1 MVYVLYFTGQIKNGD
16 YQCLLGIMTKEQSFY
31 WSTNMIL
38 PYLKKKKI
46 AFCDTSPKQSTR
58 TS

>member
-38 PYLKKKKI
+38 PYLKKKK
-46 AFCDTSPKQSTR
+46 KR
-58 TS
+58 